1 MTDNEKETLYKTVSD
16 LRYAASLL
24 QNIDHNFGYILE
36 ASSYYTIIKSC
47 EDILKAVSEEI
58 YQKIKGEGE

>member
-1 MTDNEKETLYKTVSD
+1 MTENEKQTLSKTCDD

-24 QNIDHNFGYILE
+24 QNLDHNFGYILE

-58 YQKIKGEGE
+58 YQKLKEVEK

>member
-1 MTDNEKETLYKTVSD
+1 MTENEKETLYKTCDD
-16 LRYAASLL
+16 LRYSASLL
-24 QNIDHNFGYILE
+24 QNLDHNFGYILE

-58 YQKIKGEGE
+58 YQKLKEVEK